1 MQLIVN
7 IDKKVY
13 RAIKAHLDCG
23 GYYNSDCFNAIWNGV
38 PIPEGHGR
46 LIDADKLRAEYTK
59 PHLVGY
65 DEVIEDID
73 RQPTVVEGD
82 GIWSD
87 NA

>member
-7 IDKKVY
+7 ISKKAY
-13 RAIKAHLDCG
+13 REVKDRSVPE
-23 GYYNSDCFNAIWNGV
+23 GYNASDCFNAIWNGV

-59 PHLVGY
+59 PNLVGY